1 MTEVHWLDV
10 LPDGRVVRHGPRAD
24 NSAVFADEG
33 LPPNF
38 NPDLLQTAHAT
49 SLRWSAA
56 EVLGPLLSC
65 QLFLRLFP
73 RVRMVRET
81 GECSDVVARFYAEL
95 SARINTLW
103 LEQLPPPQFTVAS
116 TCRLRL
122 RYVEGTPINLTSVF
136 GAANLSVFYGDI
148 VAINLRARLRELD
161 LEACD
166 VLQTLICDADCVRVY
181 ACNRLRSAVV
191 HGRPSSVT
199 IQFCPY
205 LAELEFPAGFR
216 PNGRLLLR
224 SVPALRRVDPGTSP
238 LARLRVPGATRIPPT
253 VHLRYR
259 QHRGNRRCIA
269 DHAAGGVD
277 NAAIDRVFAA
287 MDAIRVGLPT
297 MLVLVVLGRRRRG
310 APRLPPE
317 LWWLIFDDYFRNP
330 LFE

>member
-24 NSAVFADEG
+24 NIAVFADGG

-38 NPDLLQTAHAT
+38 NPDVLQTAHAT

-65 QLFLRLFP
+65 ELFLRLFP

-81 GECSDVVARFYAEL
+81 GECSDAVARFYAEL

-103 LEQLPPPQFTVAS
+103 LEQLPPPQFAVVS

-122 RYVEGTPINLTSVF
+122 LYVEGTPVNLTSVF
-136 GAANLSVFYGDI
+136 GATNLSVFYGDI
-148 VAINLRARLRELD
+148 VTIDLRGARLRELK
-161 LEACD
+161 LEACE
-166 VLQTLICDADCVRVY
+166 VLQTLVCSAAGVCVY
-181 ACNRLRSAVV
+181 SCNRLRSAVL

-216 PNGRLLLR
+216 TNGRLLLR
-224 SVPALRRVDPGTSP
+224 SVPALRHVDPGTSP

-253 VHLRYR
+253 VHLLYR

-269 DHAAGGVD
+269 DHAAGGV
-277 NAAIDRVFAA
+277 AAIDRVFAA
-287 MDAIRVGLPT
+287 MDAIRIGLPA
-297 MLVLVVLGRRRRG
+297 MLALVVIGRRRG
-310 APRLPPE
+310 ARRLPPE
-317 LWWLIFDDYFRNP
+317 LWYLIFDDYFQNP
-330 LFE
+330 LCE